1 MSLVSSSTVTV
12 AADGWKGIGDRRY
25 TNYIYFLAGA
35 ASLPLARLL
44 LFAEDRQLTVEQL
57 IYMTRKSAICALFAF
72 LSICLF
78 VLVRKRSLSALVEY
92 VARDLLSVKNVMLS
106 IAGLA
111 GVALFSNAFTV
122 FKEAI
127 PSVHPYSLDPFFM
140 WLDGVVHFGWQ
151 PWELLSGIL
160 GYGSATIALD
170 FVYYLWF
177 VVVFVSIAVAVIVP
191 GDNLLRDRFL
201 VAYVLSWLLIGV
213 GMAYAMSSV
222 GPIFYDRLE
231 GGPSP
236 FTAMIAQLDRI
247 NADTPLTAVLVRDK
261 LWANYMAPSGSVIS
275 GISAMPSMH
284 NALCILLVLA
294 ARRINPILFVASIV
308 FALVIFVGSV
318 HLGWHYA
325 IDAYVSAVA
334 VWLIWMLAG
343 RIVGDQPVDRVS
355 STHSAAT

>member
-1 MSLVSSSTVTV
+1 MSLASSSAVPV
-12 AADGWKGIGDRRY
+12 ATDGWRSIGDRR
-25 TNYIYFLAGA
+25 TANYVYFLAGA

-57 IYMTRKSAICALFAF
+57 AYMTRKSAICALFAF

-78 VLVRKRSLSALVEY
+78 VLLKKRSFNAMVEY
-92 VARDLLSVKNVMLS
+92 VARDLLSVKNVLLS
-106 IAGLA
+106 VAGLA
-111 GVALFSNAFTV
+111 AVALFSNAFTV

-160 GYGSATIALD
+160 GYGSATAALD
-170 FVYYLWF
+170 FIYYFWF
-177 VVVFVSIAVAVIVP
+177 VVVFVSIAVAVIIP
-191 GDNLLRDRFL
+191 GDNTLRDRFL
-201 VAYVLSWLLIGV
+201 VAYALSWLLIGV

-236 FTAMIAQLDRI
+236 FTALITQLERI
-247 NADTPLTAVLVRDK
+247 NADTPLTAILVRDR
-261 LWANYMAPSGSVIS
+261 LWENYMSPSGSVIS

-294 ARRINPILFVASIV
+294 ARRIDPLLFAASIV
-308 FALVIFVGSV
+308 FALLIFIGSV

-343 RIVGDQPVDRVS
+343 RIVGDQPANR
-355 STHSAAT
+355 ATDPA